1 MARPKEFDR
10 DKALQG
16 AIALFSQKG
25 YAGASTAELLDAMG
39 IGRQSMYDTFGDKRA
54 LYLAALERYSS
65 ENIALF
71 VGEMRQ
77 SASPLEGLRE
87 ALLGFARRSCTG
99 QSGCLG
105 IGAVLEWG
113 RCDADV
119 TALTDQ
125 AGAAQTVAVTRQ
137 LAQAREAGELG
148 AEVDVD
154 AGVSF
159 VASAVAGIR
168 VMARAG
174 VPAATLEQIVELTI
188 RALKTR

>member
-10 DKALQG
+10 DQALQG
-16 AIALFSQKG
+16 AIDLFAEKG

-71 VGEMRQ
+71 VGEMGQ
-77 SASPLEGLRE
+77 SDSPLEGLRE
-87 ALLGFARRSCTG
+87 ALIGFARRSCTG

-119 TALTDQ
+119 TALTDL
-125 AGAAQTVAVTRQ
+125 AGATQTRAVSHQ
-137 LAQAREAGELG
+137 LALARQAGELG
-148 AEVDVD
+148 ADVEMD

-159 VASAVAGIR
+159 IAAAVAGIR

-174 VPAATLEQIVELTI
+174 VPVATLEQIVALTI
-188 RALKTR
+188 RALRVP

>member
-16 AIALFSQKG
+16 AIALFSEKG
-25 YAGASTAELLDAMG
+25 YAGASTAELLGAMG
-39 IGRQSMYDTFGDKRA
+39 IGRQSMYDTFGDKRG

-71 VGEMRQ
+71 VREMTL
-77 SASPLEGLRE
+77 SDSPLEGLRL
-87 ALLGFARRSCTG
+87 ALSGFAQRSTTG

-113 RCDADV
+113 RCDAEV

-148 AEVDVD
+148 ADVEVD

-159 VASAVAGIR
+159 VAAAVAGIR

-174 VPAATLEQIVELTI
+174 VQAATLEQIVELTI
-188 RALKTR
+188 RALKAK